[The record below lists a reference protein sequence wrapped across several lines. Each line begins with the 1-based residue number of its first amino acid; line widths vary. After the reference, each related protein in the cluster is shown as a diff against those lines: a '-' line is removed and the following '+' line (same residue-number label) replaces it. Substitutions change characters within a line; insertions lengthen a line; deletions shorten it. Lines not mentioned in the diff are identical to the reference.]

1 MRPAAQPQINT
12 ADSSVLMIVT
22 MGRGDARKSTIN
34 YPKRSSGKLAYKGK
48 TKNPEKQA
56 KEPTQQGKRFTIP
69 TTSFQV
75 CRPPTKKEK
84 PDTE

>member
-1 MRPAAQPQINT
+1 
-12 ADSSVLMIVT
+12 
-22 MGRGDARKSTIN
+22 MGRGDARKSTLN
-34 YPKRSSGKLAYKGK
+34 YTKRSSSKLAYKGK
-48 TKNPEKQA
+48 IKNPKKQA
-56 KEPTQQGKRFTIP
+56 KEPTQQEKRFTIS

>member
-1 MRPAAQPQINT
+1 
-12 ADSSVLMIVT
+12 

-34 YPKRSSGKLAYKGK
+34 YAKRSDSKLAYKGK

-56 KEPTQQGKRFTIP
+56 KEPPQQGKRFTLP
-69 TTSFQV
+69 TTDFEV
-75 CRPPTKKEK
+75 CRMTTKKEK